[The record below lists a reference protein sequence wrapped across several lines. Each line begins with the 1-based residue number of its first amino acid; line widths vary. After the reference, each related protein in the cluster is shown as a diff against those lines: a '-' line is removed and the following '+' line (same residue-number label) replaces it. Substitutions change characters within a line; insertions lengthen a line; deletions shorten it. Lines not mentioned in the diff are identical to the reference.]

1 MSVGFTVGVTSGL
14 SVGFTV
20 GVTSGLSVGF
30 TVGVTFGS
38 SVGFAVGVAVGSI
51 VGVAVGSSVG
61 ASVGST
67 ILFTTSPVY
76 AFVVPKATKLFLSIN
91 LMFFNGSAV
100 PSSYAVGISSHAVS
114 VVNTVLFVLYNLPFS
129 VPTNI

>member
-1 MSVGFTVGVTSGL
+1 MLLSALL
-14 SVGFTV
+14 SVLLPV
-20 GVTSGLSVGF
+20 YPLDLLSVLPP
-30 TVGVTFGS
+30 VYLLDLLSVLPPVCLSDLLSVLLLVHPLALLLVLLSVQS
-38 SVGFAVGVAVGSI
+38 SV
-51 VGVAVGSSVG
+51 
-61 ASVGST
+61 
-67 ILFTTSPVY
+67 LPL

-100 PSSYAVGISSHAVS
+100 PSSYDVGISSHAVS

>member
-1 MSVGFTVGVTSGL
+1 M
-14 SVGFTV
+14 
-20 GVTSGLSVGF
+20 SVGF

-51 VGVAVGSSVG
+51 VGVAVGTSVGSIVGVAVGSSVG

-67 ILFTTSPVY
+67 MLFTTSPVY
-76 AFVVPKATKLFLSIN
+76 AFVVPKATKLFSSIN

-100 PSSYAVGISSHAVS
+100 PSSYDVGISSHAVS

>member
-1 MSVGFTVGVTSGL
+1 M
-14 SVGFTV
+14 
-20 GVTSGLSVGF
+20 SVGF

-38 SVGFAVGVAVGSI
+38 SVGFAVGSI

>member
-1 MSVGFTVGVTSGL
+1 M

-38 SVGFAVGVAVGSI
+38 SVGFAVGSI

>member
-1 MSVGFTVGVTSGL
+1 MSVGFI
-14 SVGFTV
+14 
-20 GVTSGLSVGF
+20 
-30 TVGVTFGS
+30 VGVTFGS
-38 SVGFAVGVAVGSI
+38 SVGFAVGVAVGTSVGSI

-61 ASVGST
+61 SSVGST
-67 ILFTTSPVY
+67 MLFTTSPVY
-76 AFVVPKATKLFLSIN
+76 AFVVPKATKLFSSIN

-100 PSSYAVGISSHAVS
+100 PSSYDVGISSHAVS

>member
-20 GVTSGLSVGF
+20 GV
-30 TVGVTFGS
+30 
-38 SVGFAVGVAVGSI
+38 
-51 VGVAVGSSVG
+51 AVGSSVG

-67 ILFTTSPVY
+67 MLFTTSPVY

-100 PSSYAVGISSHAVS
+100 PSSYDVGISSHAVS

>member
-20 GVTSGLSVGF
+20 GV
-30 TVGVTFGS
+30 
-38 SVGFAVGVAVGSI
+38 
-51 VGVAVGSSVG
+51 AVGSSVG

-67 ILFTTSPVY
+67 MLFTTSPVY

-100 PSSYAVGISSHAVS
+100 PLSYDVGISSHAVS

>member
-1 MSVGFTVGVTSGL
+1 M
-14 SVGFTV
+14 
-20 GVTSGLSVGF
+20 SVGF

-51 VGVAVGSSVG
+51 VGVAVGTSVGSIVGSSVG

-67 ILFTTSPVY
+67 MLFTTSPVY
-76 AFVVPKATKLFLSIN
+76 AFVVPKATKLFSSIN

-100 PSSYAVGISSHAVS
+100 PSSYDVGISSHAVS

>member
-20 GVTSGLSVGF
+20 GV
-30 TVGVTFGS
+30 
-38 SVGFAVGVAVGSI
+38 
-51 VGVAVGSSVG
+51 AVGSSVG

-67 ILFTTSPVY
+67 MLFTTSPVY

-100 PSSYAVGISSHAVS
+100 PSSYDVGISSHAVS
-114 VVNTVLFVLYNLPFS
+114 VVNTVLFVLYNLPLS

>member
-1 MSVGFTVGVTSGL
+1 M

-67 ILFTTSPVY
+67 MLFTTSPVY

-100 PSSYAVGISSHAVS
+100 PSSYDVGISSHAVS

>member
-1 MSVGFTVGVTSGL
+1 M

-51 VGVAVGSSVG
+51 VGVT
-61 ASVGST
+61 VGST
-67 ILFTTSPVY
+67 MLFTTSPVY
-76 AFVVPKATKLFLSIN
+76 ALLEHKATKLLSSTN
-91 LMFFNGSAV
+91 LIFFIASAA
-100 PSSYAVGISSHAVS
+100 PSSYAVGISSQAVS
-114 VVNTVLFVLYNLPFS
+114 DVNVVFS
-129 VPTNI
+129 VL

>member
-1 MSVGFTVGVTSGL
+1 M

-51 VGVAVGSSVG
+51 VGVAVGTSVGSIVGSSVG

-67 ILFTTSPVY
+67 MLFTTSPVY
-76 AFVVPKATKLFLSIN
+76 AFVVPKATKLFSSIN

-100 PSSYAVGISSHAVS
+100 PSSYDVGISSHAVS